1 MMGPVAERNVLGAEL
16 EPCGVDP
23 VTGFF
28 QDGCCR
34 TGPDDL
40 GSHTICAVITVE
52 FLDHQRS
59 IGNDLDATAAVPL
72 PGIGTG

>member
-1 MMGPVAERNVLGAEL
+1 VTSASGSRYREMNSRAMMGSVAERNVLGAEL

-28 QDGCCR
+28 RDGCCR

-40 GSHTICAVITVE
+40 VRQPHSVIEVGV
-52 FLDHQRS
+52 S
-59 IGNDLDATAAVPL
+59 
-72 PGIGTG
+72 